1 MSRSFEF
8 DFREVVEFKEKIEA
22 LADSDIDNFIKLAT
36 NELAGELMRLAV
48 NKTPVDSGELRR
60 RWRMT
65 RVKKIAN
72 GYEVR
77 VINPVEYASFVE
89 KGHRQ
94 TPGRY
99 VPAIGKKLKK
109 SFVQGKFFLKNSEI
123 ELESNHKALIEN
135 KLRRFLEDRLNA

>member
-1 MSRSFEF
+1 MSRDFEF
-8 DFREVVEFKEKIEA
+8 DFREVVEFRDRIEA
-22 LADSDIDNFIKLAT
+22 LAESDIDNFIKLAT

-48 NKTPVDSGELRR
+48 DKTPRDTGNLVRG
-60 RWRMT
+60 WRMT

-109 SFVQGKFFLKNSEI
+109 SFVQGKFFLKKSEI

-135 KLRRFLEDRLNA
+135 KLRRFLEERLNA

>member
-1 MSRSFEF
+1 MSRDFEF

>member
-1 MSRSFEF
+1 MSRDFEF

-22 LADSDIDNFIKLAT
+22 LADSDIDDFIKLAT

-48 NKTPVDSGELRR
+48 NKTPVDSGQLRD

-65 RVKKIAN
+65 RVKKISN

-99 VPAIGKKLKK
+99 VPAIGKRLKK
-109 SFVQGKFFLKNSEI
+109 SFVKGRFFLKNSEI

-135 KLRRFLEDRLNA
+135 KLRRFLEERLNA

>member
-1 MSRSFEF
+1 MSRDFEF
-8 DFREVVEFKEKIEA
+8 DFRQVAEFRDRIEA
-22 LADSDIDNFIKLAT
+22 LAKSDLDNFIKLAT

-65 RVKKIAN
+65 RVKKISN

-94 TPGRY
+94 KPGRY

-109 SFVQGKFFLKNSEI
+109 SFVPGKFFLKKSEI
-123 ELESNHKALIEN
+123 ELESNSRSLIEN
-135 KLRRFLEDRLNA
+135 KLRRFLEDTLNA